1 MLIGQQQPIASMDA
15 ENIML
20 IDWPTVYELCNVSLY
35 HTLPLQNLKGLSVSE
50 NKQLKT
56 KGLSVD
62 ALFYD

>member
-35 HTLPLQNLKGLSVSE
+35 HTLPLQNLKGLSISE
-50 NKQLKT
+50 KKKT
-56 KGLSVD
+56 EDKRSKR
-62 ALFYD
+62 